1 MIQEAISSYLNKHNF
16 PGFQLKAVF
25 FDMDGVLFDS
35 MPQHSI
41 AWVKAMNDVGL
52 EFTQYDAYMNEGQ
65 TGTATINGVFV
76 LKNGREAT
84 EEEKQ
89 EIYKRKAAYFEAL
102 NSPEKM
108 PFVYDLLKK
117 IKEEGY
123 QLFVVTGSA
132 QPSLLHS
139 LQDHFPGI
147 FEKEN
152 IISAFDVTHG
162 KPHPEPYLKALN
174 KAGVNP
180 WEAVVIEN
188 APLGVQAST
197 AARIFTIGVNTGPLD
212 DEVLMN
218 SGAGIVLN
226 SMQDLYEQWDS
237 FGF

>member
-1 MIQEAISSYLNKHNF
+1 MIKEAISSYLNKNNF
-16 PGFQLKAVF
+16 PAFQLKAVF

-35 MPQHSI
+35 MPQHAI
-41 AWVKAMNDVGL
+41 AWVKALNDVGL
-52 EFTQYDAYMNEGQ
+52 EFSQREAYMNEGQ

-76 LKNGREAT
+76 IKNGREAT

-89 EIYKRKAAYFEAL
+89 EIYKLKAHYFEEL
-102 NSPEKM
+102 STPETM
-108 PFVYDLLKK
+108 PNVYDLLKK
-117 IKEEGY
+117 IKEKGY

-139 LQDHFPGI
+139 LQDHFPDI

-152 IISAFDVTHG
+152 IVSAFDVTHG
-162 KPHPEPYLKALN
+162 KPHPEPYLKALK

-197 AARIFTIGVNTGPLD
+197 AAGIFTIGVNTGPLD
-212 DEVLMN
+212 DEVLTN